1 MKSTFTMFLLALTVS
16 LFAQQ
21 NPVVTD
27 EDFETVV
34 CKEADAHKHHFHIPK
49 EAASAL
55 TGNYDLKY
63 YRFEWYID
71 PSQYYIDGKATVY
84 FEVLE
89 DGFNEINFDLSTQLA
104 VNDVS
109 YHGQSLSS
117 SASGDYLLTIPLPSE
132 LPVGTLDSLTITYA
146 GAPPSGGFGSFI
158 QSNHANTPVLWTLSE
173 PYGSQD
179 WWPCKNGLDDKIDSI
194 DVIITTPAAYRA
206 ASNGLLVSE
215 TVSGP
220 DKVYHWKHRYPIAPY
235 LVAIGV
241 TNYAQYTDNVLLSNG
256 TNMPMLNYV
265 YPENLTDAQNGTA
278 KLVQVLQF
286 YDSLFVNYPF
296 HEEKYGH
303 AQFGWGGGMEH
314 QTMSYVTSFGWGL
327 LTHELAHQ
335 WFGDMVTCGSWED
348 IWLNE
353 GFATYL
359 EGLTRERFPAE
370 VQTQWYDWKAGK
382 ISSIVSQPGGSVMVD
397 DTTSVNR
404 IFSSRLSYNKGS
416 YLLHML
422 RWKLGGDAFFGGVRS
437 YLNDRQY
444 DFGRTNN
451 LQSHLEAASGQDL
464 DEFFEDWFEGQGF
477 PSYNVVWEQSSQ
489 GDVYIQL
496 NQTTSMPSSVDFFEM
511 PVPLLLIGE
520 DNDTIVRLEHIQNG
534 ELFSMNIPFEVTG
547 AYVDP
552 DLWLISANN
561 TVEEGELTGVFDG
574 FEANELVV
582 YPNPAR
588 DYLQAF
594 LKNQSK
600 ATVLNWFIVNGLGQ
614 TVQLGAS
621 DSESFNISLA
631 GIPSGLYRLLLR
643 NERGEAS
650 VRSFMKE

>member
-1 MKSTFTMFLLALTVS
+1 MKSTFTMFLLALAVGI
-16 LFAQQ
+16 FAQQ
-21 NPVVTD
+21 TPMTD
-27 EDFETVV
+27 DDFESVV
-34 CKEADAHKHHFHIPK
+34 CKEADAHKHHFHQK
-49 EAASAL
+49 ERSASAL
-55 TGNYDLKY
+55 TSNYDLKY

-71 PSQYYIDGKATVY
+71 PAQYYIDGKATVY
-84 FEVLE
+84 FEVLA
-89 DGFNEINFDLSTQLA
+89 DGFNEINFDLSSQLA

-109 YHGQSLSS
+109 YHGQGLSS
-117 SASGDYLLTIPLPSE
+117 SASGDYLLTIPLPAQ
-132 LPVGTLDSLTITYA
+132 LPVGTMDSLTITYS

-179 WWPCKNGLDDKIDSI
+179 WWPCKNGLTDKIDSI

-206 ASNGLLVSE
+206 ASNGRLVSE
-215 TVSGP
+215 TLSGP

-235 LVAIGV
+235 LVAIAV

-265 YPENLTDAQNGTA
+265 YPENLTNAQTGTA

-286 YDSLFVNYPF
+286 YDSLFVTYPF

-303 AQFGWGGGMEH
+303 AEFGWGGGMEH
-314 QTMSYVTSFGWGL
+314 QTMSFVTSYGWGL

-359 EGLTRERFPAE
+359 EGISRERFPSQ

-382 ISSIVSQPGGSVMVD
+382 IGSIVSQPGGSVMVD
-397 DTTSVNR
+397 DTTTVNR
-404 IFSSRLSYNKGS
+404 IFSSRLSYNKGA

-422 RWKLGGDAFFGGVRS
+422 RWKLGEDAFFVALRN
-437 YLNDRQY
+437 YLNERAHDY
-444 DFGRTNN
+444 AHTHN
-451 LQSHLEAASGQDL
+451 LQTHLEATSGQDL
-464 DEFFEDWFEGQGF
+464 DEYFEDWFRGQGF
-477 PSYNVVWEQSSQ
+477 PSYKVVWEQSSQ

-511 PVPLLLIGE
+511 PVPILLIGE
-520 DNDTIVRLEHIQNG
+520 DNDTIVRLEHTQNG

-561 TVEEGELTGVFDG
+561 TVQQGELTGTGEAFADG
-574 FEANELVV
+574 KLLV
-582 YPNPAR
+582 YPNPAV
-588 DYLQAF
+588 DFLQVF
-594 LKNQSK
+594 IKEQSE
-600 ATVLNWFIVNGLGQ
+600 AIGMEWSMVNGLGQ
-614 TVQLGAS
+614 TVQLGSS
-621 DSESFNISLA
+621 DADSFKISLSDM
-631 GIPSGLYRLLLR
+631 PSGLYRLLLR
-643 NERGEAS
+643 NERGEVS
-650 VRSFMKE
+650 VRNFVKE